1 MYLFLEKG
9 EGREKDREKNI
20 IVWLPLVCPYWGPG
34 PQPSMCPDWEL
45 NQRPFDSQYNEPHQP
60 GI

>member
-20 IVWLPLVCPYWGPG
+20 IVWLPLVGPYWGPG
-34 PQPSMCPDWEL
+34 PQPSMCPDWES
-45 NQRPFDSQYNEPHQP
+45 NQ
-60 GI
+60 